1 MSGES
6 YYSPSSY
13 YTLQTSCLR
22 TKNRAAQFPAHIF
35 QVKQSIDSY
44 ENVSKLFTCKTRTR
58 LYCCKGVS
66 WEKFEME
73 RKTGQFISLCQVI
86 FSMFTLHMKTL
97 TTALKMLSEPNG
109 KKTAS
114 QGQTASIY
122 SLFHKDEKP
131 PEGS

>member
-44 ENVSKLFTCKTRTR
+44 ENVCMLFTCKSRTR
-58 LYCCKGVS
+58 LYCCKGIS

-73 RKTGQFISLCQVI
+73 KKNWTIYL
-86 FSMFTLHMKTL
+86 TLPDHFLNVYLRMKPL
-97 TTALKMLSEPNG
+97 TTALKMLSEPDG